1 MKVFL
6 PLVLIL
12 LPALSVA
19 QSTIAGKWKSVD
31 DNSGDV
37 RSIVEVYEQAGAF
50 YGKIIRI
57 FPRPTELPDPV
68 CDKCDPKDARY
79 KTKVIGMVIIRG
91 LKKLGEEYAGGDI
104 LDPEV
109 GKVYRA
115 KLWLEGKELKVRGYW
130 GPFYRTQTWLRAD

>member
-1 MKVFL
+1 MKVYLSFILVILPFL
-6 PLVLIL
+6 
-12 LPALSVA
+12 SEG
-19 QSTIAGKWKSVD
+19 QSTISGKWKSVD

-37 RSIVEVYEQAGAF
+37 RSIVEVYEQSGAY
-50 YGKIIRI
+50 YGKIIRL

-68 CDKCDPKDARY
+68 CDKCDPKDPRY
-79 KTKVIGMVIIRG
+79 NTKVIGMVIIRG
-91 LKKLGEEYAGGDI
+91 LRKTGADYEGGDI

>member
-1 MKVFL
+1 MKL
-6 PLVLIL
+6 TLLIL
-12 LPALSVA
+12 IGYLPFLAEG
-19 QSTIAGKWKSVD
+19 QSTIVGKWKSVD
-31 DNSGDV
+31 DSAGDV
-37 RSIVEVYEQAGAF
+37 RSIVEVYETAGVY
-50 YGKIIRI
+50 YGKITKI

-68 CDKCDPKDARY
+68 CDKCDPKDPRFNA
-79 KTKVIGMVIIRG
+79 KVIGMVIIRG
-91 LKKLGEEYAGGDI
+91 LRESGDEYTGGDI

>member
-1 MKVFL
+1 MKL
-6 PLVLIL
+6 LLLIIFGL
-12 LPALSVA
+12 LPFLSEG
-19 QSTIAGKWKSVD
+19 QTTIAGKWKSVD

-37 RSIVEVYEQAGAF
+37 RSIVEVYEQSGTY

-68 CDKCDPKDARY
+68 CDKCDPKDPRY
-79 KTKVIGMVIIRG
+79 NTKVIGMVIIRG
-91 LKKLGEEYAGGDI
+91 LRKAGGEYTGGDI